1 MADYTVYEGV
11 TAYAKQVLIGL
22 AQSAAVAVFNNP
34 NEQVLTIKGKET
46 AIREVQTKGAS
57 DYTGK
62 WDDGFDSAEVD
73 YKTYYAPYDRA
84 FSASIDTL
92 KEAQSYV
99 EGATPSLIGVAN
111 HYLKNEL
118 APEIDRVIISRYA
131 NEVASGNVHSSS
143 DSGWG
148 VDAAGILGTLTGIE
162 ADVANAGYV
171 GDIVVFIS
179 ATANKAFEQAL
190 TSANLLASAAPV
202 TIEREMTRGEIAE
215 GFGPLKIEI
224 RCRKFNNL
232 LIIPV
237 PDNRMCGK
245 VLMLNGIDPGQEN
258 GGCIPQKNSS
268 SYFDVHILAIPM
280 DAAFA
285 NIRHII
291 NQLFVPYGLDTA
303 DYQQNIETANE
314 KLFGVVSLE
323 DCGINQQ
330 ADGFKFNSRVVYGGD
345 IFEIYRDACVLVKG
359 ATQAQTIAPV
369 KATCVAAASA
379 LSGAKT
385 TTSDVKVAFEALNCS
400 GTVYFVSA
408 TTGSAT
414 VDASETLTIP
424 TTGDD
429 LRPYC
434 TPTVTFGNTAG
445 TSKISVYSDSAK
457 TIKIGEFTVTSE
469 G

>member
-22 AQSAAVAVFNNP
+22 AQSAAVAVFNDP
-34 NEQVLTIKGKET
+34 NSQVLTIKGKET
-46 AIREVQTKGAS
+46 AIREITTKGAG
-57 DYTGK
+57 DYTGS
-62 WDDGFDSAEVD
+62 WGDGFASAEVRQR
-73 YKTYYAPYDRA
+73 KYYAPYDRG

-118 APEIDRVIISRYA
+118 APEIDRAILANYA
-131 NEVASGNVHSSS
+131 NEVDAASVHTNS

-148 VDAAGILGTLTGIE
+148 VGSTDILGTLAAVE
-162 ADVANAGYV
+162 ADIANAGYV
-171 GDIVVFIS
+171 GDIVCFLS
-179 ATANKAFEQAL
+179 ATVNKDFQKAL
-190 TSANLLASAAPV
+190 TAANIIANYEV
-202 TIEREMTRGEIAE
+202 IKRDMTREGIAE
-215 GFGPLKIEI
+215 GFEPLQVEI
-224 RCRKFNNL
+224 RVRRYNNL

-245 VLMLNGIDPGQEN
+245 VLMLNGINPGQEN
-258 GGCIPQKNSS
+258 GGCIPLKNSS
-268 SYFDVHILAIPM
+268 SYFDINILAIPM
-280 DAAFA
+280 PAAFA

-291 NQLFVPYGLDTA
+291 NQLFVPYGLDVA

-314 KLFGVVSLE
+314 KLFGVVALE
-323 DCGINQQ
+323 NCGINQQ
-330 ADGFKFNSRVVYGGD
+330 ADGFKFNSRCVYGGD
-345 IFEIYRDACVLVKG
+345 IFNIYRDACVLVKG
-359 ATQAQTIAPV
+359 ATQAQTVAPV

-385 TTSDVKVAFEALNCS
+385 TTSDVKVAFEELNCS
-400 GTVYFVSA
+400 GTVYFVSK
-408 TTGSAT
+408 TTASAT
-414 VDASETLTIP
+414 VDASETLTVP
-424 TTGDD
+424 TSGED

-434 TPTVTFGNTAG
+434 SPTVTFGNTAG
-445 TSKISVYSDSAK
+445 TSVIEVHTGSASGP
-457 TIKIGEFTVTSE
+457 KIGEFTVTSE